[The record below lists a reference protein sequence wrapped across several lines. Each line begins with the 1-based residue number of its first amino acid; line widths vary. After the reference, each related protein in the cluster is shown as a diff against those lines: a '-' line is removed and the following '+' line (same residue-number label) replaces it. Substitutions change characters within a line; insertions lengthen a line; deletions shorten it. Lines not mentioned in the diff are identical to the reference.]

1 MKINVYVSIERAWI
15 RMVLVSFNSNGI
27 EIYISISSLKE
38 EQEKG
43 VQIKKEEKSIN
54 LGKAQLLMDISH
66 TENSLIGIKI
76 LLSTPL
82 SEEAVNTVRKIAK
95 ETSEI
100 KIS

>member
-1 MKINVYVSIERAWI
+1 M
-15 RMVLVSFNSNGI
+15 

-38 EQEKG
+38 EDKE
-43 VQIKKEEKSIN
+43 VQIKEEEEEKSVN

-82 SEEAVNTVRKIAK
+82 SEETMNTIRKTAK
-95 ETSEI
+95 EKLEI

>member
-1 MKINVYVSIERAWI
+1 M
-15 RMVLVSFNSNGI
+15 

-38 EQEKG
+38 EG

-54 LGKAQLLMDISH
+54 LGKAQLLMDISD

-82 SEEAVNTVRKIAK
+82 SEEAINAVRKTTK
-95 ETSEI
+95 EKSEI

>member
-1 MKINVYVSIERAWI
+1 
-15 RMVLVSFNSNGI
+15 MVLVSFNSNRM

-38 EQEKG
+38 EDKE
-43 VQIKKEEKSIN
+43 VQIKEEEEEKSVN

-66 TENSLIGIKI
+66 TENSLMGIKI

-82 SEEAVNTVRKIAK
+82 SDETMNTIRKTAK
-95 ETSEI
+95 EKLEI